1 MSSTLLTP
9 ITNNTSRA
17 AVSDERSDSVA
28 LPVHEQET
36 SIIFMRNSDMAVI
49 YTSDSTT
56 MTKLDKKVK
65 SVNSEWKLKE
75 VHRLQDTEEIIGK
88 TYTCPKSLISFR
100 TARKHCSSQNAF

>member
-1 MSSTLLTP
+1 M
-9 ITNNTSRA
+9 
-17 AVSDERSDSVA
+17 A

-36 SIIFMRNSDMAVI
+36 NIIFMRNSDMAVI

-88 TYTCPKSLISFR
+88 NIILAPKSLISFR

>member
-1 MSSTLLTP
+1 
-9 ITNNTSRA
+9 
-17 AVSDERSDSVA
+17 
-28 LPVHEQET
+28 
-36 SIIFMRNSDMAVI
+36 MRNSDMAVI

-100 TARKHCSSQNAF
+100 TARKHCSSQNCVLILVRLVVTQITEYITLSRCYLSS

>member
-1 MSSTLLTP
+1 M
-9 ITNNTSRA
+9 
-17 AVSDERSDSVA
+17 A

-36 SIIFMRNSDMAVI
+36 NIIFMRNSDIAVI

-65 SVNSEWKLKE
+65 AVNSEWKLKE

-88 TYTCPKSLISFR
+88 TYICPKSLISFR

>member
-1 MSSTLLTP
+1 M
-9 ITNNTSRA
+9 
-17 AVSDERSDSVA
+17 A

-36 SIIFMRNSDMAVI
+36 NIIFMRNSDMAVI

-75 VHRLQDTEEIIGK
+75 IYRLQDTEEIIGK

>member
-1 MSSTLLTP
+1 M
-9 ITNNTSRA
+9 
-17 AVSDERSDSVA
+17 A

-36 SIIFMRNSDMAVI
+36 NIIFMRNSDMAVI

-56 MTKLDKKVK
+56 MTKLDKLIALPEGK
-65 SVNSEWKLKE
+65 WKLKE
-75 VHRLQDTEEIIGK
+75 THSLQDTGEIIGK

>member
-1 MSSTLLTP
+1 M
-9 ITNNTSRA
+9 
-17 AVSDERSDSVA
+17 A

-36 SIIFMRNSDMAVI
+36 NIIFMRNSDMAVI

-100 TARKHCSSQNAF
+100 TSRKHCSSQNAF

>member
-1 MSSTLLTP
+1 M
-9 ITNNTSRA
+9 
-17 AVSDERSDSVA
+17 A

-36 SIIFMRNSDMAVI
+36 NIIFMRNSDMAVI

-75 VHRLQDTEEIIGK
+75 IHRLQDTEEIL
-88 TYTCPKSLISFR
+88 SLI
-100 TARKHCSSQNAF
+100 HI